1 MGPELKFRFTAE
13 FDDGEKIE
21 ITAHP
26 RDQLAWERENPG
38 RAVSSL
44 IQDNVRL
51 IDTYSLA
58 WTAAKRQ
65 GLFAG
70 DLAKFEEL
78 VDLVGGHTVT
88 AVKAAEAVAEAL
100 ARGETPVEVEE
111 VPETTE
117 DPTQSGPSTDS

>member
-1 MGPELKFRFTAE
+1 VKFRFTAE

-26 RDQLAWERENPG
+26 RDQLAWEKENPG

-51 IDTYSLA
+51 VDTYSLA

-78 VDLVGGHTVT
+78 VDLVGGHTVS
-88 AVKAAEAVAEAL
+88 AAKASEAVAE
-100 ARGETPVEVEE
+100 VEE
-111 VPETTE
+111 VEETTE
-117 DPTQSGPSTDS
+117 DPTQSAPSTDS